1 METKLGDKESLLVFR
16 LRLLL
21 KPRKQVRVPVQQA
34 AMYYA
39 MLCEADGIANGETPA
54 MPDGVLLT
62 APDSGTRSANP
73 DQPLAMGLTLLSDSQ
88 WQAGRLAQGLIDGLR
103 KMGRQPTK
111 NQAMGH
117 FSFENLEDLIAN
129 ETVSN
134 TGSLTPISTSHLQ
147 QEIEQ
152 LQARKQITLVF
163 ESPLRTQRPKSARR
177 DNHKYFDD
185 EYFSIDVLAN
195 RLLGRLAG
203 LGIRLPDKTSQSH
216 PFQHAA
222 TLSENDLVWVDVGYG
237 KGRRKTLGGSVGTV
251 ILTEPA
257 PELLPLLVWGQYVR
271 IGENTRFGFGDFRI
285 EELGPDPFRVR
296 RGCSFADIAFSGAQ
310 VDRAAEEAQLPAGSL
325 RHAIADIVR
334 GVYEPQPYKHLE
346 IEKSSGGT
354 RKLSIPS
361 PRDKVLQRLLL
372 DEIAPGIDGFLN
384 NSAIAFRKGLGRDQ
398 SAREIRRAFKKGYQ
412 WAVQA
417 DFESFFDNVDHD
429 LLQRRMHAFLSDHET
444 ENLIMQWMRAGAPS
458 QTRGLPTG
466 SPLSPVLSNLFLDQF
481 DDAIVEQGGKLVRYC
496 DDFLILC
503 RTEQQAHDWFE
514 LAREQADKLLLK
526 LNSEKTQFI
535 DLDKPFVFLG
545 FRFERFEEWQFDGGQ
560 QPQLIEDIGW
570 EQAKPKS
577 DQPTLPTNMLPGESQ
592 WDSEATLATV
602 IVGPEVIEVMHTKR
616 QLVFSSTGK
625 KSSRSIPRIPIDHVE
640 QLVIVGTATVSW
652 RTQLK
657 LAGQGVPI
665 SVCHESGFVQ
675 MEVLPEP
682 LLESATAIAG
692 QLACSSDPVRCLE
705 IARQLVAAKL
715 LNHSALAAKYHRYP
729 RDLPSKLDHL
739 ARKALQA
746 ESLPSLLGIEGS
758 GAAIWFGRFSDMLS
772 HGFSFERRVSPDAA
786 DPVNALMNLGHT
798 TLYRLIRL
806 LIRNAGL
813 INSMGVFHQQRA
825 GHAALASDFQEPL
838 RHVIDRAVIE
848 ATSVLRTSDFRSDPD
863 GPYPLKIQP
872 HAIKKFMEIVHIL
885 LAQPVA
891 GHHQN
896 SPLAYRR
903 QANRMIRS
911 FKLHCLEPDRPF
923 RVFVHPGY
931 WTDKIM

>member
-1 METKLGDKESLLVFR
+1 MTLNVFR

-21 KPRKQVRVPVQQA
+21 KPKKQVRVPVQQA

-39 MLCEADGIANGETPA
+39 MLCEANGIATGEAPA

-62 APDSGTRSANP
+62 APDFGIRSANP

-88 WQAGRLAQGLIDGLR
+88 WQAGRQAQGLIDGLR
-103 KMGRQPTK
+103 RMGRQPAT
-111 NQAMGH
+111 NQALGH
-117 FSFENLEDLIAN
+117 FSIENLEDLIAN
-129 ETVSN
+129 DPVSN
-134 TGSLTPISTSHLQ
+134 TGSLTSIPTTHIE

-152 LQARKQITLVF
+152 LQGKKQISLVF

-177 DNHKYFDD
+177 DSHKYFDD

-203 LGIRLPDKTSQSH
+203 LGIPLPDEISQRH

-222 TLSENDLVWVDVGYG
+222 TVAENDLVWVDVGYG

-251 ILTEPA
+251 ILTDPT

-296 RGCSFADIAFSGAQ
+296 RGSSFAEIAFSGSK
-310 VDRAAEEAQLPAGSL
+310 VDRAAEEAQLPAGAL
-325 RHAIADIVR
+325 RHAITEIRR

-346 IEKSSGGT
+346 IEKPSGGT

-398 SAREIRRAFKKGYQ
+398 SAREIRRAFKKGFQ
-412 WAVQA
+412 WAVKA
-417 DFESFFDNVDHD
+417 DFESFFDNVDHE

-444 ENLIMQWMRAGAPS
+444 ENLIMQWMRAGAPF
-458 QTRGLPTG
+458 QNRGLPTG

-503 RTEQQAHDWFE
+503 RTEQQAHHWFE
-514 LAREQADKLLLK
+514 LAREQANKLLLK

-535 DLDKPFVFLG
+535 DMDKPFEFLG

-570 EQAKPKS
+570 EQAKPKP
-577 DQPTLPTNMLPGESQ
+577 DQPTLPTEKLPGEST
-592 WDSEATLATV
+592 WDSEATHATV
-602 IVGPEVIEVMHTKR
+602 IVGPEVIEVTHTKR

-625 KSSRSIPRIPIDHVE
+625 GSGRLLPRIPIDHIE
-640 QLVIVGTATVSW
+640 QLIIVGPASIRW
-652 RTQLK
+652 RTQLE
-657 LAGQGVPI
+657 LAKRGVPV

-675 MEVLPEP
+675 MEVLPEL
-682 LLESATAIAG
+682 LLESSTTVTG
-692 QLACSSDPVRCLE
+692 QLECAGDPARCLN
-705 IARQLVAAKL
+705 IGRQLVAAKL
-715 LNHSALAAKYHRYP
+715 INHSALAAQYHRYP

-758 GAAIWFGRFSDMLS
+758 GAALWFGRFSDMLS
-772 HGFSFERRVSPDAA
+772 HGFRLERRVSPDAA
-786 DPVNALMNLGHT
+786 DPVNALLNLGTYDVVPVDSVARAEFRLDQFDRYAPST
-798 TLYRLIRL
+798 TGRARGI
-806 LIRNAGL
+806 
-813 INSMGVFHQQRA
+813 GVGFPRTT
-825 GHAALASDFQEPL
+825 
-838 RHVIDRAVIE
+838 
-848 ATSVLRTSDFRSDPD
+848 ATCNRPGGDRSD
-863 GPYPLKIQP
+863 KC
-872 HAIKKFMEIVHIL
+872 
-885 LAQPVA
+885 LA
-891 GHHQN
+891 N
-896 SPLAYRR
+896 
-903 QANRMIRS
+903 
-911 FKLHCLEPDRPF
+911 E
-923 RVFVHPGY
+923 
-931 WTDKIM
+931 